1 MYLFICSWVT
11 WVSSL
16 QKYFQDQLLAQAV
29 FKVFDK
35 DGSGTMDFTEFMQA
49 RGGGGADISSVN
61 IVSLC
66 RLSAH
71 FLSTQ

>member
-1 MYLFICSWVT
+1 MSPI
-11 WVSSL
+11 

-35 DGSGTMDFTEFMQA
+35 DGSGTMDFIEFMQA
-49 RGGGGADISSVN
+49 RGGEGDISSVN